1 MMTILFVFL
10 YILFNFFCFFLMGWD
25 KAQAI
30 KQKRRVAEYLFFLLA
45 FAGGAIGVWVGMK
58 AFRHKTL
65 HNSFRLGIPVFVA
78 WNLFYLY
85 VLWEWT

>member
-1 MMTILFVFL
+1 MILFIFL
-10 YILFNFFCFFLMGWD
+10 YILFNLFCFFLMGWD

-30 KQKRRVAEYLFFLLA
+30 KRKRRVAEKVFFLLA
-45 FAGGAIGVWVGMK
+45 FVGGAIGVWAGMK

-65 HNSFRLGIPVFVA
+65 HKSFRLGIPIFVA

-85 VLWEWT
+85 VLWEWV